1 MTAGREAIAL
11 PLLFLTSTLLASAQP
26 GTPVAFTPP
35 TPFSLVLAT
44 MVVAALVR
52 SAALDPSRLLH
63 GSRPILAAAA
73 AVLTIVTP
81 QSGLPRFFV
90 LLFLPVL
97 LANTLVA
104 RPDRVRL
111 LRSLAVI
118 LGSGV
123 VIKFVVLAGL
133 SEPAS
138 SATGRVL
145 VALFDA
151 ATFGSLAQQPQAG
164 SAGYFAIAAAGLF
177 LAGAALLPP
186 ARSPVAAALAMQ
198 HREV

>member
-1 MTAGREAIAL
+1 M
-11 PLLFLTSTLLASAQP
+11 
-26 GTPVAFTPP
+26 
-35 TPFSLVLAT
+35 
-44 MVVAALVR
+44 
-52 SAALDPSRLLH
+52 
-63 GSRPILAAAA
+63 
-73 AVLTIVTP
+73 VTP

-186 ARSPVAAALAMQ
+186 ARPPVAAALAMQ